1 MTVFRIEKGGEP
13 IVSLDDWFR
22 LAPPKK
28 GINQWRDGRSAKEL
42 ARRWLAGVPSEI
54 ERTMAS
60 HPDLQRLRLVLGEP
74 ERKTYFDE
82 FRAPREHDLLVTCEL
97 EARTALLAIE
107 GKADEG
113 FDRRISDRLATARPP
128 TNFPERV
135 RRLSLALFG
144 EPEPPFLGGLRY
156 QLIQATAA
164 SVVEARRRGCALA
177 VFLVH
182 VLQTNAT
189 KEAVVAENA
198 ADLDAFVSALT
209 AGRINAVPAQQAVG
223 PISVSGYGDI
233 GAWDQLYIAKSVVDL
248 RTT

>member
-1 MTVFRIEKGGEP
+1 VTGFRIEKNGEP

-28 GINQWRDGRSAKEL
+28 GLNQWRDGRSAKEL
-42 ARRWLAGVPSEI
+42 ARRWLVGVPLEI
-54 ERTMAS
+54 ERTLAR
-60 HPDLQRLRLVLGEP
+60 HPDLQELRLVLGEP
-74 ERKTYFDE
+74 EQKTYFDE
-82 FRAPREHDLLVTCEL
+82 FRAPREHDLLVACEL
-97 EARTALLAIE
+97 ESGRALLAIE

-113 FDRRISDRLATARPP
+113 FDRRVSERLATARPP

-144 EPEPPFLGGLRY
+144 ESDPPFLGGLRY

-164 SVVEARRRGCALA
+164 SVVEARRRSCALA

-189 KEAVVAENA
+189 EEAVITENA

-209 AGRINAVPAQQAVG
+209 AGRINAVPAQHAVG
-223 PISVSGYGDI
+223 PVSVSGYGDI
-233 GAWDQLYIAKSVVDL
+233 GAWNRLYIAKSVADL